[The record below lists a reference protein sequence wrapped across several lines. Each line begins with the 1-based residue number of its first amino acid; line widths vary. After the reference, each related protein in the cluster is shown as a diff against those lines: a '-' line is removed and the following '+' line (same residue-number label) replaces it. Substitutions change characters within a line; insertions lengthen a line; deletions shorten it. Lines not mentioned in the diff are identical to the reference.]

1 MLEIK
6 VTENYAG
13 IEVRG
18 DYNDLDKLYD
28 CIFEIVG
35 DEEEYPTLEKF
46 RIQTLVLCYDLRHA
60 KQGSRQIELINNNID
75 EEIMKYH
82 SIIVPTNNV
91 YFKFNYILTQAI
103 FVVYALNIFIDN
115 YKYKK
120 YKSSYYTKV
129 VYDEN
134 INIVQ
139 EFQSKVIKAIVEIL
153 PEKNQK
159 SFLKLFYDREFGT
172 NRFIHQYLELI
183 DCRYLMKNK
192 EERLKSIVNTTKR
205 VIKYWE
211 YQEYI
216 DLEQELMEYAE
227 ENQCD
232 VDNIRISG
240 TEYPEHIEW

>member
-1 MLEIK
+1 M
-6 VTENYAG
+6 
-13 IEVRG
+13 
-18 DYNDLDKLYD
+18 DLSILKISLKID
-28 CIFEIVG
+28 IVF
-35 DEEEYPTLEKF
+35 P
-46 RIQTLVLCYDLRHA
+46 
-60 KQGSRQIELINNNID
+60 NNID

-82 SIIVPTNNV
+82 SIIAPTNNV
-91 YFKFNYILTQAI
+91 YYKFNYILTQAI

-120 YKSSYYTKV
+120 YKSSYYTKA
-129 VYDEN
+129 VYDED

-172 NRFIHQYLELI
+172 NRFIHQYLELV
-183 DCRYLMKNK
+183 DCRYLAKNN

-205 VIKYWE
+205 VVKYWE
-211 YQEYI
+211 YEEYM
-216 DLEQELMEYAE
+216 DLEQDLIEYAE

-232 VDNIRISG
+232 IDDIRISG
-240 TEYPEHIEW
+240 TEYPENIVW

>member
-13 IEVRG
+13 IEVKG

-28 CIFEIVG
+28 SIFEIVG
-35 DEEEYPTLEKF
+35 DDGEYTTLEKF
-46 RIQTLVLCYDLRHA
+46 RIQILALCYDLRHA
-60 KQGSRQIELINNNID
+60 KQGSREIELIPNNID
-75 EEIMKYH
+75 EEIMKWH
-82 SIIVPTNNV
+82 SIIAPTNNV
-91 YFKFNYILTQAI
+91 YYKFNYILTQAI

-115 YKYKK
+115 HKYKK
-120 YKSSYYTKV
+120 YKSSYYTKA
-129 VYDEN
+129 VYDED

-139 EFQSKVIKAIVEIL
+139 EFQSKVIKEIVEIL
-153 PEKNQK
+153 SEKNQK
-159 SFLKLFYDREFGT
+159 SFLKLLYDREFGT

-183 DCRYLMKNK
+183 DCKYLMKNK

-205 VIKYWE
+205 VIKYWK

-240 TEYPEHIEW
+240 TECPENIEW